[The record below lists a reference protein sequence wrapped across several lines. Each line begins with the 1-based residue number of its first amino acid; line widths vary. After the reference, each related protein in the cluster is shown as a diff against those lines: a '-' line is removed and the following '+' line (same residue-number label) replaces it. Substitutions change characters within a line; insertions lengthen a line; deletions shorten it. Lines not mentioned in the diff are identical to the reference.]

1 MAELKKVKEVFSD
14 YKTQSNIQ
22 NANIEKMNLICCGNS
37 IASGYSFEEI
47 KPLIYR
53 IEDFEE
59 IMKINGIDASL
70 FNFARAGSN
79 SDEKLLDWLYENAPN
94 IILWDKG
101 LYIHV
106 NNINIK
112 DYSSVFRG
120 CPFSNITSDKLM
132 EYFKPY
138 DKNERLGDLIKDSND
153 KSVNLLIYSGG
164 TGSFLNNQG
173 RDGKHKLV
181 YGIIQDCIS
190 MEAFLKYINLC
201 NRKDA
206 NNQVYVCGSPNIL
219 GLRFNEIINY
229 YIRKHSKNYPNT
241 AYVSGVMSK
250 TIHKK
255 FEHFD
260 EIVLK
265 DAALFNSFAR
275 FMMNKSN
282 YYVDIHYTSEEYLLF
297 INKVLQNII
306 DNYLINKSLIDID
319 RTFYQLSNKLQVS
332 EYFLKEHAL
341 TFDKSLYDKII
352 NEKILYWLD
361 YLSKEKVDIKLFL
374 LRLRY
379 LINEKHP
386 HDYWFLDKKIIEK
399 SLK

>member
-1 MAELKKVKEVFSD
+1 MKREELLKKQRILLEKIASILKND
-14 YKTQSNIQ
+14 S
-22 NANIEKMNLICCGNS
+22 IEKMNLICCGNS
-37 IASGYSFEEI
+37 IASGYSFKEI

-53 IEDFEE
+53 IEDVEE
-59 IMKINGIDASL
+59 IMKVNGIDANL

-79 SDEKLLDWLYENAPN
+79 SDEKLLDWLYENISIN
-94 IILWDKG
+94 D
-101 LYIHV
+101 V

-112 DYSSVFRG
+112 DYSSVFKG
-120 CPFSNITSDKLM
+120 CPFSNINNDQLM
-132 EYFKPY
+132 EYFKPH
-138 DKNERLGDLIKDSND
+138 DKNERLGDLVKDSNN

-219 GLRFNEIINY
+219 GLYFNEIMNY

-241 AYVSGVMSK
+241 SYVSGVVSK

-255 FEHFD
+255 FDHFD

-265 DAALFNSFAR
+265 EAELFNNFAR
-275 FMMNKSN
+275 FMMNKLN
-282 YYVDIHYTSEEYLLF
+282 YYVDIHYTNEEYILF

-319 RTFYQLSNKLQVS
+319 RTFYQLSNKLQES
-332 EYFLKEHAL
+332 EYFLKENAL
-341 TFDKSLYDKII
+341 TFDKISYDKII
-352 NEKILYWLD
+352 DEKILYWLD
-361 YLSKEKVDIKLFL
+361 YLSKENVDIKLFIV
-374 LRLRY
+374 RLRY

-386 HDYWFLDKKIIEK
+386 HDYWFLDKKTIKK
-399 SLK
+399 SLE